1 MPLHF
6 KPYLN
11 KPSSYKGGKSLS
23 EVSSDKKIY
32 KLSSNENQFGSSPRA
47 IAAMESSL
55 QKLSLYPDRTD
66 HRLCQALEQF
76 YGGTFTAE
84 QFITTNSG
92 VANIEMI
99 MSGFLE
105 EGTECII
112 CNPAFGA
119 YDDFAKKFGASVI
132 DIPLVGEDLHLDV
145 EAILSAINDHTRLIF
160 VTSPNNPTGTY
171 IPKSQVDAL
180 IDGVPDHVVVVYDEV
195 YFQFADAEDYIRG
208 IQYVVEG
215 KHVIGVNS
223 FSKAYGLAALRVGYS
238 YSTPEISKYL
248 RQLQRPFMINAVSM
262 DAAIGALQD
271 QEFIHSTVKNIHQ
284 ERDYLYRQ
292 YDRLG
297 IKYWKTQANFILVKP
312 TMHIAEFEETL
323 FCAGIMI
330 RDAGP
335 FGAPG
340 CARIT
345 IGTREA
351 NELLV
356 KELEHMYPNK

>member
-6 KPYLN
+6 KSYLN

-32 KLSSNENQFGSSPRA
+32 KLSSNENQFGSSPMA
-47 IAAMESSL
+47 IEAMETSL
-55 QKLSLYPDRTD
+55 KTLSLYPDRTD
-66 HRLCQALEQF
+66 HRLCKALEQF
-76 YGGTFTAE
+76 YGSVFSAD

-92 VANIEMI
+92 VANIEII

-119 YDDFAKKFGASVI
+119 YDDFARKFGANVV
-132 DIPLVGEDLHLDV
+132 DVPLVGNDLHLDV
-145 EAILSAINDHTRLIF
+145 DAIFGAINEHTRLIF
-160 VTSPNNPTGTY
+160 ITSPNNPTGTY
-171 IPKSQVDAL
+171 IPKDQVDAL
-180 IDGVPDHVVVVYDEV
+180 MSGVPDHVVVVYDEV
-195 YFQFADAEDYIRG
+195 YFQFADADDYVRG
-208 IQYVVEG
+208 IPYVKEG
-215 KHVIGVNS
+215 KNVIGVNS

-238 YSTPEISKYL
+238 YSTPEIARYL

-271 QEFIHSTVKNIHQ
+271 HEFISSTVENIHR
-284 ERDYLYRQ
+284 ERDYLYLHF
-292 YDRLG
+292 DRLE
-297 IKYWKTQANFILVKP
+297 IDYWKTQANFILIKP
-312 TMHIAEFEETL
+312 TMHIAEFEEKL
-323 FCAGIMI
+323 FRGGIMI

-335 FGAPG
+335 FGAQD

-345 IGTREA
+345 IGTHEA
-351 NELLV
+351 NQLLI
-356 KELEHMYPNK
+356 ETIESILY